1 MAKLFLVFSG
11 TSYLMQSFF
20 LTSQFFEQ
28 LFCKVI
34 SQKLNQ
40 TELKYIYMEKYI
52 YLYIY
57 MEKSETQFSLR
68 LSNQIYESHI

>member
-40 TELKYIYMEKYI
+40 TELKYIYMEK
-52 YLYIY
+52 
-57 MEKSETQFSLR
+57 SETQFSLR
-68 LSNQIYESHI
+68 LSNQIYE